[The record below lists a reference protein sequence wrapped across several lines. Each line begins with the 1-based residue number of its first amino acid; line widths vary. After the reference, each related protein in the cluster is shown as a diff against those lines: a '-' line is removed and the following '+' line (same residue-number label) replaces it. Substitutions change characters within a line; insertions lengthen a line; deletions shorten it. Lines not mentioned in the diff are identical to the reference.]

1 MNKKLCVSC
10 SKKLRARYMGGKA
23 RTGTCENCGKRV
35 VVTPF
40 EVPEQDSEL
49 TEVQNTKVWAVHKA
63 PEYTTITL
71 MVDARTAVTLQKFA
85 ALWGCSLGAVVDS
98 IVIHFLRFTK
108 RGKKNT

>member
-1 MNKKLCVSC
+1 MNKKLCVNC
-10 SKKLRARYMGGKA
+10 GKKLEARYIGGKA

-40 EVPEQDSEL
+40 EVSQQETELAETQNPEVR
-49 TEVQNTKVWAVHKA
+49 TVRTA

-71 MVDARTAVTLQKFA
+71 MVDVRTASILRKFA

-98 IVIHFLRFTK
+98 IVTNFLK
-108 RGKKNT
+108 RGKKKHE